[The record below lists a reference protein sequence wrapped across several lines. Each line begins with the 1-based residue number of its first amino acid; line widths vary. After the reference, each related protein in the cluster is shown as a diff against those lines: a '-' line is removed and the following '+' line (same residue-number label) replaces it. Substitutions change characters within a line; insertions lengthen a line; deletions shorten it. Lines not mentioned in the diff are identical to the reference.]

1 VLLETAWEALE
12 RAGIDPVSLRGSRT
26 GTYIGATNSDYLPAT
41 AHWPQETEGYV
52 LTGNATSVV
61 SGRVAYSL

>member
-1 VLLETAWEALE
+1 MLLETAWEAVE

-26 GTYIGATNSDYLPAT
+26 GTYIGVIAQDYGPSAADAGEQT
-41 AHWPQETEGYV
+41 AGYS
-52 LTGNATSVV
+52 LTGSMTSVV